1 MAFTAKDVMTL
12 REKSGA
18 GMLECKK
25 ALTDADGD
33 MEKAAELLRER
44 GIVKAIKKEGRIAA
58 EGAVGAY
65 ICAACGAG
73 VLVEINCES
82 DFVSRGDKFHEIVDK
97 VAKVIAAERPA
108 NVDALNE
115 CKIDGDTVK
124 NYITNQTAVI
134 GEKISIRRF
143 EIFDTKGK
151 IETYIHMGGKVGVMV
166 EAVDFKDGAEETL
179 HDVALQIAAAKPSYV
194 NKTEVPAEVIAKEK
208 EIMLVQ
214 MQNDPKNANK
224 PANILSGQLPFGS
237 GFRQGRL
244 SDRRSG
250 HRLQIQGCAFR
261 SFRNGR
267 RIGEEERK
275 FAGRS
280 CKASRSNEKE
290 LKIKLSGFRFSET
303 AFK

>member
-44 GIVKAIKKEGRIAA
+44 GMVKAIKKEGRIAA

-224 PANILSGQLPFGS
+224 PANILEKIVEGKLGKFYQDNCLLDQAFVKDDSQTVGQVIGS
-237 GFRQGRL
+237 KFKVARFVRFEMGEGL
-244 SDRRSG
+244 EKKSEN
-250 HRLQIQGCAFR
+250 LQDEVAKQVEAMKK
-261 SFRNGR
+261 N
-267 RIGEEERK
+267 
-275 FAGRS
+275 
-280 CKASRSNEKE
+280 
-290 LKIKLSGFRFSET
+290 
-303 AFK
+303 

>member
-1 MAFTAKDVMTL
+1 M
-12 REKSGA
+12 
-18 GMLECKK
+18 
-25 ALTDADGD
+25 
-33 MEKAAELLRER
+33 
-44 GIVKAIKKEGRIAA
+44 
-58 EGAVGAY
+58 
-65 ICAACGAG
+65 
-73 VLVEINCES
+73 LVEINCES

-97 VAKVIAAERPA
+97 VAKVIAADRPA

-151 IETYIHMGGKVGVMV
+151 VETYIHMGGKVGVMV

-224 PANILSGQLPFGS
+224 PANILEKIVEGKLGKFYQDNCLLDQAFVKDDSQTVGQVIGS
-237 GFRQGRL
+237 KFKVARFVRFEMGEGL
-244 SDRRSG
+244 EKKSEN
-250 HRLQIQGCAFR
+250 LQDEVAKQVEAMKK
-261 SFRNGR
+261 N
-267 RIGEEERK
+267 
-275 FAGRS
+275 
-280 CKASRSNEKE
+280 
-290 LKIKLSGFRFSET
+290 
-303 AFK
+303 